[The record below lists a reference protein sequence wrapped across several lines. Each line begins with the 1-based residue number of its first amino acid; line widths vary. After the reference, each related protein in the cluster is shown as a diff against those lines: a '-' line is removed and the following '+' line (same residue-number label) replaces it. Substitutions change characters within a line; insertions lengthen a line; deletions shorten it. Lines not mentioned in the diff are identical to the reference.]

1 MILIVLIRLSRAESA
16 VAGKEALGETSRRQ
30 LQELETKNSSLIL
43 EVQQFKTTIDQL
55 KLEV

>member
-1 MILIVLIRLSRAESA
+1 M
-16 VAGKEALGETSRRQ
+16 AGKEALGETSRRQ